1 MMIMLGQRGLVMKKE
16 RKAKI
21 GRIMKRDERIFLDLK
36 CRLRLKRMNEMIVRT
51 RRDVVMM
58 SIVNMLLHMMNE
70 ARRDWK

>member
-1 MMIMLGQRGLVMKKE
+1 MKKE

-36 CRLRLKRMNEMIVRT
+36 WRLMLKSTKETIVRT

-58 SIVNMLLHMMNE
+58 SIVKMLLQMMNE
-70 ARRDWK
+70 ARRGWK